1 MVGKVNGLW
10 GLDKF
15 NHMVI
20 AEFWFKVD
28 IQEVFVSNHPLMHI
42 VPIVDKMTMG
52 DVISSCALWHETFE
66 STIDGV

>member
-1 MVGKVNGLW
+1 
-10 GLDKF
+10 
-15 NHMVI
+15 MVI